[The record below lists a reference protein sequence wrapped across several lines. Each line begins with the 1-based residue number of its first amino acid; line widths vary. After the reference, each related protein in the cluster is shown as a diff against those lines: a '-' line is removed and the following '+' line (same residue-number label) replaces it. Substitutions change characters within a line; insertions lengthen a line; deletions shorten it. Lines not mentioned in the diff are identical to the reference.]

1 MEYKFSK
8 TVFSKECIL
17 KTVYLWQ
24 EKFAIN
30 IQEDEFNYLLRI
42 EPKNSNDIIFDI
54 NEFIKELEEQELREK
69 LNLQFGYL
77 RESIY
82 KKAFEHFEG

>member
-24 EKFAIN
+24 EKFTIK
-30 IQEDEFNYLLRI
+30 ILEDGFNYLLEI
-42 EPKNSNDIIFDI
+42 TPKNSGNILI
-54 NEFIKELEEQELREK
+54 
-69 LNLQFGYL
+69 
-77 RESIY
+77 
-82 KKAFEHFEG
+82 

>member
-24 EKFAIN
+24 EKFTIK
-30 IQEDEFNYLLRI
+30 ILEDGFNYLLEI
-42 EPKNSNDIIFDI
+42 TPKNSGNIFDI
-54 NEFIKELEEQELREK
+54 NTFTKELEEQELREK
-69 LNLQFGYL
+69 
-77 RESIY
+77 
-82 KKAFEHFEG
+82 

>member
-17 KTVYLWQ
+17 KTVYLWP
-24 EKFAIN
+24 EKFTIK
-30 IQEDEFNYLLRI
+30 ILEDGFNYLLEI
-42 EPKNSNDIIFDI
+42 TPKNSGNIFDI
-54 NEFIKELEEQELREK
+54 NTFTKELEEQELREK
-69 LNLQFGYL
+69 LNLQFGSL
-77 RESIY
+77 RDSIY

>member
-24 EKFAIN
+24 EKFTIK
-30 IQEDEFNYLLRI
+30 ILEDGFNYLLEI
-42 EPKNSNDIIFDI
+42 TPKNSGNIFDI
-54 NEFIKELEEQELREK
+54 NTFTKELEEQELREK
-69 LNLQFGYL
+69 LN
-77 RESIY
+77 S
-82 KKAFEHFEG
+82 AV